1 MAYHE
6 VTYLFLFLPL
16 VLLAYQLTPQKKRW
30 CILLL
35 AGYAFFWMFS
45 KKLVLVLMA
54 TSLFTHYIGLWLER
68 IKSDEKQVL
77 EKNSSQKEVLSDAQ
91 WRAWKKQTKL
101 KYKKKQKRV
110 LLLGIGVLLGILGYL
125 KYAGFFVEN
134 VNGMLAFFG
143 KSNMALTAKK
153 LAVPIGISFYTLQAI
168 GYLADVYW
176 DKIKAERH
184 LGKVALFLGFFPQ
197 IMEGPIAM
205 YSQTADALWSGNPLR
220 SENLAKGSIRILWGL
235 FKKMIIA
242 DRLYYL
248 VTEVFDHY
256 ANYSGAI
263 VIVAAVSYAV
273 QLYMEFS
280 GCMDIVIGSGQ
291 MFGVTLPENFNQPF
305 ASKSAAEF
313 WRRWHMTLGVWFK
326 TYVFYPVSVSP
337 FMRKWNKF
345 GKAHVGKYMTKLVG
359 SAIALFPVWL
369 FNGLWHGP
377 QWNYIFYGMYYFVIL
392 LLEVALEPLKEHF
405 YAKTGVSEETHWWNV
420 LRIAKTWLIIFTGE
434 LFFRANTL
442 TAGFAMF
449 ASIFKEFAPQ
459 RLWDGTLLRM
469 GLDVAD
475 YVVIVVGCIVVG
487 VIGHLREKQK
497 ISLEQIA
504 AMRVPL
510 RWGLYYALIF
520 AVILFG
526 AYGVGYQQ
534 VDLIYA
540 GF

>member
-1 MAYHE
+1 M
-6 VTYLFLFLPL
+6 VFSSLLFLFRFLPA
-16 VLLAYQLTPQKKRW
+16 VLILYYIAPRKLRNV
-30 CILLL
+30 ILLL
-35 AGYAFFWMFS
+35 F
-45 KKLVLVLMA
+45 
-54 TSLFTHYIGLWLER
+54 SLFFYAWGEPKYVFLMLFTITMDFFIGKGIDKAKKEG
-68 IKSDEKQVL
+68 
-77 EKNSSQKEVLSDAQ
+77 NQKKAKRFLMTLILVDLSI
-91 WRAWKKQTKL
+91 L
-101 KYKKKQKRV
+101 GFFKYADFLIGTV
-110 LLLGIGVLLGILGYL
+110 NTLTGAGIPLLGIPL
-125 KYAGFFVEN
+125 
-134 VNGMLAFFG
+134 
-143 KSNMALTAKK
+143 
-153 LAVPIGISFYTLQAI
+153 PIGISFYTLQAI
-168 GYLADVYW
+168 GYMADVYW
-176 DKIKAERH
+176 GKIPAERH

-205 YSQTADALWSGNPLR
+205 YSQTADALWSGESLK
-220 SENLAKGSIRILWGL
+220 SENLAQGSIRILWGL

-256 ANYSGAI
+256 ENYSGAI

-291 MFGVTLPENFNQPF
+291 MFGVRLPENFNQPF

-345 GKAHVGKYMTKLVG
+345 GKKHVGKYMTKLVG

-392 LLEVALEPLKEHF
+392 LLEVACEPLKEKF
-405 YAKTGVSEETHWWNV
+405 YAKTGTSETTGWWNV
-420 LRIAKTWLIIFTGE
+420 LRIAKTWIIIFTGE
-434 LFFRANTL
+434 LFFRANML
-442 TAGFAMF
+442 TAGFSMF
-449 ASIFKEFAPQ
+449 ASIFRGFAPE

-469 GLDVAD
+469 GLDLAD
-475 YVVIVVGCIVVG
+475 YSIIIAGCIVVG
-487 VIGHLREKQK
+487 IVGHLREKK
-497 ISLEQIA
+497 KLSLDQIA
-504 AMRVPL
+504 GMRLPA

>member
-16 VLLAYQLTPQKKRW
+16 VLIAYQIVPQKRRW
-30 CILLL
+30 CVLLL
-35 AGYAFFWMFS
+35 AGYAFFWSFS
-45 KKLVLVLMA
+45 KSLVLVLMA
-54 TSLFTHYIGLWLER
+54 TSMFTHYIGLWLER
-68 IKSDEKQVL
+68 V
-77 EKNSSQKEVLSDAQ
+77 KEDGD
-91 WRAWKKQTKL
+91 
-101 KYKKKQKRV
+101 KKKQKWILFFGVFV
-110 LLLGIGVLLGILGYL
+110 LLAVLGYL
-125 KYAGFFVEN
+125 KYANFFVEN
-134 VNGMLAFFG
+134 VNGLLTAVG
-143 KSNMALTAKK
+143 KPGMALETRKI
-153 LAVPIGISFYTLQAI
+153 AVPIGISFYTLQAI
-168 GYLADVYW
+168 GYMADVYW
-176 DKIKAERH
+176 GKIPAERH

-205 YSQTADALWSGNPLR
+205 YSQTADALWSGESLK
-220 SENLAKGSIRILWGL
+220 SENLAQGSIRILWGL

-256 ANYSGAI
+256 ENYSGAI

-291 MFGVTLPENFNQPF
+291 MFGVRLPENFNQPF

-345 GKAHVGKYMTKLVG
+345 GKKHVGKYMTKLVG

-392 LLEVALEPLKEHF
+392 LLEVACEPLKEKF
-405 YAKTGVSEETHWWNV
+405 YAKTGTSETTGWWNV
-420 LRIAKTWLIIFTGE
+420 LRIAKTWIIIFTGE

-442 TAGFAMF
+442 TAGFSMF
-449 ASIFKEFAPQ
+449 ASIFRGFAPE

-469 GLDVAD
+469 GLDLAD
-475 YVVIVVGCIVVG
+475 SSIIIAGCIVVG
-487 VIGHLREKQK
+487 IVGHLREKK
-497 ISLEQIA
+497 KLSLDQIA
-504 AMRVPL
+504 GMRLPA